1 MPSKLRK
8 HLRGFT
14 CSRQGHSQRLLELH
28 TYLQHICHANYQC
41 RKKSGEKGEG
51 RSTSRQ
57 PREGRRNRVGK
68 KTGGWVAELAT
79 PPPTDPTHQRIFNVA
94 ESAYPTGRADQ
105 LLVQFSCVTLAQPN
119 YQGSKS
125 QQ

>member
-68 KTGGWVAELAT
+68 KRVGGWLSWQHLHQQT
-79 PPPTDPTHQRIFNVA
+79 PRIQFAVGKKKGTNLSLDV
-94 ESAYPTGRADQ
+94 SAQWAVGPSNRRK
-105 LLVQFSCVTLAQPN
+105 FFR
-119 YQGSKS
+119 S
-125 QQ
+125 Q